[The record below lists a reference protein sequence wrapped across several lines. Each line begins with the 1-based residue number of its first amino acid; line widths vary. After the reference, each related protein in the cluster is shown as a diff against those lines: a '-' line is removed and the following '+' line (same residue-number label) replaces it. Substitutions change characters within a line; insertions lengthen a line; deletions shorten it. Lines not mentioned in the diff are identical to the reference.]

1 VRRYTFVIQ
10 KNRQLT
16 KGTLLIV
23 LITLA
28 AVGAIALISFI
39 DMGLMGGMVSC
50 GVGMAGGWLVGFLL
64 IAVIAGAVILLLRHR
79 PQH

>member
-1 VRRYTFVIQ
+1 MTNSVWNIV
-10 KNRQLT
+10 
-16 KGTLLIV
+16 LIV

-39 DMGLMGGMVSC
+39 DMGLMGGMTGGMMSC
-50 GVGMAGGWLVGFLL
+50 GVSMAGGWLVGFLL

>member
-1 VRRYTFVIQ
+1 MTDSVWNIV
-10 KNRQLT
+10 
-16 KGTLLIV
+16 LIV

-28 AVGAIALISFI
+28 AVGAISLISFI
-39 DMGLMGGMVSC
+39 DMGLMGGKMGGMMSC

-64 IAVIAGAVILLLRHR
+64 MAVIAGEVISLSRRR

>member
-1 VRRYTFVIQ
+1 MTDSVWNIV
-10 KNRQLT
+10 
-16 KGTLLIV
+16 LIV

-39 DMGLMGGMVSC
+39 DMGLMGGMVGGMMSC

>member
-1 VRRYTFVIQ
+1 MTDSVWNIV
-10 KNRQLT
+10 
-16 KGTLLIV
+16 LIV

-28 AVGAIALISFI
+28 AVGTIALISFI
-39 DMGLMGGMVSC
+39 DMGLMGGMTGGMMSC

-64 IAVIAGAVILLLRHR
+64 IAVIAGAVILLLRQR

>member
-1 VRRYTFVIQ
+1 MTNSVWNIV
-10 KNRQLT
+10 
-16 KGTLLIV
+16 LIV

-39 DMGLMGGMVSC
+39 DMGLTGGMMGGMLSC